1 MERTYRTLAGL
12 LALFLTVIAAPLT
25 AQNDP
30 DVPSG
35 SEPYVY
41 EVEPLN
47 TGISTRG
54 EPLELDTPQALLES
68 FFAAAEAGEWE
79 RAATALDMTNLSPQ
93 EQATDAEDLAAMMY
107 EIANRSI
114 AVSWADLPDRPDAVD
129 TAASD
134 KNPMAGAERRHI
146 TLAHL
151 RLGRRSVPVSIAR
164 LQEPGGEPV
173 WMFSRQTVGNLPE
186 LYERYGP
193 TDFELSL
200 PVPLRKQAF
209 WTLAWWEVIAIP
221 LVLFL
226 AFITAVL
233 TYRAV
238 GAGKKRFDDDK
249 MLGVILR
256 AVQVPIT
263 LLALAGSFAL
273 MRNVLFTF
281 SGPVEDILGP
291 LQLTLIVIA
300 IGAIIVTAVEAVL
313 DLATDR
319 NVRKIE
325 DPENEDSRDFYTQAS
340 AVRRLIIVAV
350 MLAGLGIVLVQSNLT
365 QTLGFSLLAGAGVLG
380 LIIAFAARQVLGDIM
395 ASMQIAFAKT
405 ARIGDA
411 VQYEGQW
418 CYVEKIGFT
427 HLRLRTWD
435 DRRVMAPV
443 SEFVGSS
450 FENWTKQEPALIMR
464 VPIYLDHRADVQALR
479 EKLMVFVEDDNDII
493 NKDQAKL
500 EVIDH
505 EPRGMVARACVHAK
519 DPKIGWDMHCRV
531 REFLLKTAAEMD
543 AASGNEPAPAYL
555 PREREVQMDLTMDE
569 QKD

>member
-1 MERTYRTLAGL
+1 MERIYRTLAGL
-12 LALFLTVIAAPLT
+12 LALVFAAIAAPAI
-25 AQNDP
+25 AQEDRQ
-30 DVPSG
+30 VPSG

-41 EVEPLN
+41 EVDELN
-47 TGISTRG
+47 SGLAAPG

-93 EQATDAEDLAAMMY
+93 EQDMQAENLAAMMY

-114 AVSWADLPDRPDAVD
+114 AISWADLPNRPDAVD
-129 TAASD
+129 TAASN

-151 RLGRRSVPVSIAR
+151 KLGRRSVPVSIAR

-173 WMFSRQTVGNLPE
+173 WMFSRQSVGNLPE
-186 LYERYGP
+186 LYERFGP
-193 TDFELSL
+193 TDFEMSL
-200 PVPLRKQAF
+200 PETLRQQAF

-221 LVLFL
+221 LVLLLAFL
-226 AFITAVL
+226 AAIL
-233 TYRAV
+233 TYKGI
-238 GAGKKRFDDDK
+238 GAGKKRCDDDS
-249 MLGVILR
+249 MAGRILR
-256 AVQVPIT
+256 AVQMPVT
-263 LLALAGSFAL
+263 LLALAGSFAI

-300 IGAIIVTAVEAVL
+300 IGAIIVTMVEAML
-313 DLATDR
+313 DFATDR
-319 NVRKIE
+319 NARKIE
-325 DPENEDSRDFYTQAS
+325 KPENEESRDFYTQAS
-340 AVRRLIIVAV
+340 AIRRLIIVLV
-350 MLAGLGIVLVQSNLT
+350 MLAGIGIVLVQSNIT
-365 QTLGFSLLAGAGVLG
+365 QTLGFSLLAGAGALG
-380 LIIAFAARQVLGDIM
+380 LVIAFAARKVLGDIM

-411 VQYEGQW
+411 VYYEDQW

-443 SEFVGSS
+443 AEFVGSS

-464 VPIYLDHRADVQALR
+464 IPVYLDHRADVEALR
-479 EKLMVFVEDDNDII
+479 KKLMSFVEDADDII
-493 NKDQAKL
+493 KKDEAKL

-505 EPRGMVARACVHAK
+505 TPQAMVARACLWAK
-519 DPKIGWDMHCRV
+519 DPKVGWTMHCRV
-531 REFLLKTAAEMD
+531 REFLLKTATQMD
-543 AASGNEPAPAYL
+543 AAAGNEPAPAYM
-555 PREREVQMDLTMDE
+555 PREREVRIDE
-569 QKD
+569 AMGRQQD

>member
-1 MERTYRTLAGL
+1 MERIFRTLAGL
-12 LALFLTVIAAPLT
+12 LALTFTLIAAPLA
-25 AQNDP
+25 AQGDP
-30 DVPSG
+30 EVPSG

-41 EVEPLN
+41 EVEALN
-47 TGISTRG
+47 TGLADPA
-54 EPLELDTPQALLES
+54 EPLELDTPQALVES
-68 FFAAAEAGEWE
+68 FFSAAEAGEWE
-79 RAATALDMTNLSPQ
+79 RAATALDMTSLSAR
-93 EQATDAEDLAAMMY
+93 EQAMEAEDLAAMMY

-129 TAASD
+129 TAASN

-146 TLAHL
+146 SLAHL
-151 RLGRRSVPVSIAR
+151 QLGRRTVPVSIAR
-164 LQEPGGEPV
+164 LQEPDGEPV

-200 PVPLRKQAF
+200 PVPLRQQAF
-209 WTLAWWEVIAIP
+209 WTLAWWEVIALP
-221 LVLFL
+221 LVLML
-226 AFITAVL
+226 AFIAAVL
-233 TYRAV
+233 TYKAV
-238 GAGKKRFDDDK
+238 GAGKKRFDDES
-249 MLGVILR
+249 MAGVILR
-256 AVQVPIT
+256 AVQVPLT

-273 MRNVLFTF
+273 MRNVLFTL

-319 NVRKIE
+319 NARRIE
-325 DPENEDSRDFYTQAS
+325 EPENEEGRDFYTQAS
-340 AVRRLIIVAV
+340 AVRRLIIVLV
-350 MLAGLGIVLVQSNLT
+350 MVAGLGIVLVQSNLT

-380 LIIAFAARQVLGDIM
+380 LIIAFAARKVLGDIM

-464 VPIYLDHRADVQALR
+464 VPIYLDHRADVEALR
-479 EKLMVFVEDDNDII
+479 EKLMSFVEDDDDII
-493 NKDQAKL
+493 NKDQAKF

-505 EPRGMVARACVHAK
+505 EPKGMLARACVHAK
-519 DPKIGWDMHCRV
+519 DPKIGWTMHCRV

-543 AASGNEPAPAYL
+543 AAAGNEPAPAYL
-555 PREREVQMDLTMDE
+555 PREREVQMDLTMEE

>member
-1 MERTYRTLAGL
+1 MERIPRTLAGL
-12 LALFLTVIAAPLT
+12 LALILILLSAPLA
-25 AQNDP
+25 AQGDRQ
-30 DVPSG
+30 VPSG

-47 TGISTRG
+47 TGLSAPG
-54 EPLELDTPQALLES
+54 EALELDTPQALLES
-68 FFAAAEAGEWE
+68 FFAAAEAGEWK
-79 RAATALDMTNLSPQ
+79 RAATALDMTNLTPR
-93 EQATDAEDLAAMMY
+93 EQAVDAEDLAAMMY

-114 AVSWADLPDRPDAVD
+114 AITWADLPDRPDAVD
-129 TAASD
+129 TAASN

-146 TLAHL
+146 TLGHL
-151 RLGRRSVPVSIAR
+151 QLGRRTVPVSIAR
-164 LQEPGGEPV
+164 LQESGSEPV

-200 PVPLRKQAF
+200 PTFLRKQAF
-209 WTLAWWEVIAIP
+209 WTLAWWEVVGIP
-221 LVLFL
+221 LVLLL
-226 AFITAVL
+226 AFVAAIL
-233 TYRAV
+233 TYKLV
-238 GAGKKRFDDDK
+238 GAGKKRFDDES
-249 MLGVILR
+249 MMGVVLR
-256 AVQVPIT
+256 AVQLPLA

-273 MRNVLFTF
+273 MRNVLFTL
-281 SGPVEDILGP
+281 SGPVDGILGP

-300 IGAIIVTAVEAVL
+300 VGAIIVSAVEAVL

-319 NVRKIE
+319 NARKIE
-325 DPENEDSRDFYTQAS
+325 QPENEAGRDFYTQAS
-340 AVRRLIIVAV
+340 AVRRIVIVLIMV
-350 MLAGLGIVLVQSNLT
+350 AGLGIVLVQSNIT

-380 LIIAFAARQVLGDIM
+380 LIIAFAARTVLSDIM

-405 ARIGDA
+405 ARVGDA

-427 HLRLRTWD
+427 HLRLRSWD
-435 DRRVMAPV
+435 HRRVMAPV

-450 FENWTKQEPALIMR
+450 FENWTKQEPAVIMR
-464 VPIYLDHRADVQALR
+464 VPIYLDHRADVEAMRQKVLT
-479 EKLMVFVEDDNDII
+479 FVENDDDVIR
-493 NKDQAKL
+493 KDEAKF

-505 EPRGMVARACVHAK
+505 EPTGMVARACVWAE
-519 DPKIGWDMHCRV
+519 DPKTGWNMHCRL
-531 REFLLKTAAEMD
+531 REFMLKTAAEMD